1 MWSVRYDTELKYS
14 TFTNFASLMDK
25 LLDTTQPQE
34 TGDFTNLGFLF
45 SKLTRNKC
53 WISSA

>member
-34 TGDFTNLGFLF
+34 TGDFTNLGFPC